1 MSVDTFD
8 DLIGQMR
15 VEGSWYAHLRAG
27 APWGVD
33 FERAPVARL
42 VVLTAG
48 VCLLTAEQLDVP
60 IELSAGDCLFVQAG
74 VGFTMQDAPG
84 RLTVACEPLYAGH
97 DGHHAVTGGDGP
109 VTTIQSGRFTF
120 DQTAAEPL
128 MRLLP
133 PIMRIQLD
141 EPDAHALRATLDLID
156 SEIATAGMGVDSIV
170 DRLADVLFVQALRAW
185 CNSEQG
191 TGIGWVAAL
200 KVRPL
205 AAAMGA
211 MHSDLAHPW
220 TVAELARVAAM
231 SRSAF
236 AALFKAVTGDSPLT
250 YLTCW
255 RVYRAKTLLR
265 DTDLPL
271 TEIAVRVGYDSDTA
285 LSRGFRRFEPLPPGA
300 WRRTHRSGP

>member
-1 MSVDTFD
+1 MGRSDVGERVC
-8 DLIGQMR
+8 IGDPQGEFASRGKVGQR
-15 VEGSWYAHLRAG
+15 VQHRPIGPDVGDAVSDAAFWGRELGRGPDEGSA
-27 APWGVD
+27 
-33 FERAPVARL
+33 VAKRW
-42 VVLTAG
+42 
-48 VCLLTAEQLDVP
+48 D
-60 IELSAGDCLFVQAG
+60 
-74 VGFTMQDAPG
+74 
-84 RLTVACEPLYAGH
+84 EPPKRG
-97 DGHHAVTGGDGP
+97 
-109 VTTIQSGRFTF
+109 
-120 DQTAAEPL
+120 
-128 MRLLP
+128 
-133 PIMRIQLD
+133 QLD

-271 TEIAVRVGYDSDTA
+271 TEIAVGVGYDSDTA
-285 LSRGFRRFEPLPPGA
+285 LSRAFRRFEPLPPGA